1 MTYHLRTNAM
11 KPQNR
16 GLLVGGVILAFACG
30 GGLYASPYIT
40 LYQMYQAVERKDV
53 QEISR
58 YVDFP
63 SLRESVK
70 SNVQTIMARETSQVQ
85 NPLLG
90 LLASTIGGAVLDP
103 VLESVVT
110 PSGVA
115 ALLEGQQLQLGEK
128 GQKSSF
134 EKGAGMPDVK
144 AEYESFD
151 QFAVNIKP
159 KGEAVE
165 PVTVLL
171 SRNGFSWKISGV
183 RLPSSLAFAK
193 GILPQTEMSEMNSI
207 KSSISKFLEGGI

>member
-1 MTYHLRTNAM
+1 M

-16 GLLVGGVILAFACG
+16 GLLIGGVILAFACG

-53 QEISR
+53 QEISS

-70 SNVQTIMARETSQVQ
+70 SNVQTIMAKETSQGQ

-90 LLASTIGGAVLDP
+90 LLASTIGGAVIDP

-115 ALLEGQQLQLGEK
+115 ALLEGQQLHLGEK
-128 GQKSSF
+128 GKKSSF
-134 EKGAGMPDVK
+134 EQGTTAPDVK

-151 QFAVNIKP
+151 QFAVSVKP
-159 KGEAVE
+159 KGEDVE
-165 PVTVLL
+165 PVTLLL

-193 GILPQTEMSEMNSI
+193 GVLPQTQMPEMDTL
-207 KSSISKFLEGGI
+207 KSSISKFLDGGI

>member
-1 MTYHLRTNAM
+1 M
-11 KPQNR
+11 KKHR
-16 GLLVGGVILAFACG
+16 GLLIGGVILAFACG

-53 QEISR
+53 QKISS

-63 SLRESVK
+63 SLRDSVK
-70 SNVQTIMARETSQVQ
+70 ANVQTIMAKETSQVQ

-110 PSGVA
+110 PAGVT
-115 ALLEGQQLQLGEK
+115 ALLEGQQLHLGEK
-128 GQKSSF
+128 GKKSSF
-134 EKGAGMPDVK
+134 EQGTAAPDVK

-151 QFAVNIKP
+151 QFAVSVKP
-159 KGEAVE
+159 KGEDVE
-165 PVTVLL
+165 PVTLLL

-193 GILPQTEMSEMNSI
+193 GVLPQTQMPEMDTL

>member
-1 MTYHLRTNAM
+1 M
-11 KPQNR
+11 KPQHR
-16 GLLVGGVILAFACG
+16 GLLIGGVILTFAYG
-30 GGLYASPYIT
+30 GGLYASPYFT
-40 LYQMYQAVERKDV
+40 LYKIYQAVERKDV
-53 QEISR
+53 RKISK

-63 SLRESVK
+63 SLRDSVK
-70 SNVQTIMARETSQVQ
+70 SNVQTIMAKETSQPQ

-115 ALLEGQQLQLGEK
+115 ALLEGQQLHLGEK
-128 GQKSSF
+128 GKKSSF
-134 EKGAGMPDVK
+134 KQGTGAPDVK

-151 QFAVNIKP
+151 QFAVNVKP
-159 KGEAVE
+159 KGETVE
-165 PVTVLL
+165 PVTLLL

-193 GILPQTEMSEMNSI
+193 NVLPQTQIPDMKTL